1 MRNEMRLSFLARKG
15 NEALARMAIAAFV
28 APLDPTLD
36 ELAELKTAVSEAVT
50 NAIIHAYPDGEGWV
64 SVEAVLEGDLLTLV
78 VRDEGVGIAD
88 VEEARQ
94 PLFTTRADLER
105 SGMGFVIMENFMD
118 SVEVESSPGKGT
130 VVRMTKR
137 FATRSSDREAK
148 VE

>member
-1 MRNEMRLSFLARKG
+1 MRLSFLARKG

>member
-1 MRNEMRLSFLARKG
+1 MRLSFPARKG
-15 NEALARMAIAAFV
+15 NEALARMAVAAFV

-50 NAIIHAYPDGEGWV
+50 NAIIHAYPDGGGWV

-94 PLFTTRADLER
+94 PLFTTRSDLER

>member
-1 MRNEMRLSFLARKG
+1 MRLSFPARKG

>member
-1 MRNEMRLSFLARKG
+1 MRNEMRLSFPARKG